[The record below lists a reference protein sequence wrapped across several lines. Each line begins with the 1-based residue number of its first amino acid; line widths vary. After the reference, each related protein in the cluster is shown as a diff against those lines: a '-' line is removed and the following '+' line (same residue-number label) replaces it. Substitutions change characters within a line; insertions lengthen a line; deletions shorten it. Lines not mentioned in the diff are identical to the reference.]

1 MTRSPTDGRF
11 DTKKIVLVALLSALA
26 LIVGAVESLFPLPL
40 PGVKPGFANVFS
52 LVALLLFGPAE
63 AVSVAV
69 IRLTLAALISG
80 NMFALACSAGGLA
93 CSLPTAVILYGKFRH
108 LFSIPAIST
117 ASAAGFNMGQLAVVV
132 LITDEPAI
140 LIYLPLL
147 LLSALPAGFAVGLLA
162 ERLSTRLR
170 KSGIIR

>member
-1 MTRSPTDGRF
+1 MTHSPTRGRF
-11 DTKKIVLVALLSALA
+11 DTKKIVLTALLSALA
-26 LIVGAVESLFPLPL
+26 LIVGFTESLFPLPL

-52 LVALLLFGPAE
+52 LVALLLFGPIE

-69 IRLTLAALISG
+69 VRLALAALISG
-80 NMFALACSAGGLA
+80 NMFALACSAGGLL
-93 CSLPTAVILYGKFRH
+93 CSLPITILLYLKFPH

-132 LITDEPAI
+132 FITDEPAI

-147 LLSALPAGFAVGLLA
+147 LLTALPAGFAVGLLA
-162 ERLSTRLR
+162 EKLSTRLR
-170 KSGIIR
+170 KSGIII